1 MNFLLEARIM
11 IQTRRE
17 ELLLKSIQFQAK
29 AITEEILR
37 FIQTAQTEV
46 SEILSRKH
54 IQALSS
60 KTLTML
66 KRC

>member
-46 SEILSRKH
+46 LEILSRKFRF
-54 IQALSS
+54 ILQPTVPRIF
-60 KTLTML
+60 K
-66 KRC
+66 